1 MRSQIL
7 GTFYMNTNK
16 HLLKSSSSIKKELNF
31 YSCLLCLLGP
41 ILMNPK
47 MVVSPKQELMASS
60 HLQPN
65 RIPCLT
71 CLSPILMDPKLV
83 GSTQD
88 LLPSL
93 TLTIWTCCSYRTI
106 YLGLVP
112 IHLVSMYLVPIHL
125 SRSCQTCPKMG
136 QDPKMEDHPIL
147 PSRQIQTNQI
157 PCQTCLS
164 CLSPMRVRSIHP
176 SRQMLPSRQ
185 MNPCRTCHYRPRSS
199 HRPKLEEGRSSR

>member
-7 GTFYMNTNK
+7 GTFYMSTNK

-31 YSCLLCLLGP
+31 CSCLLCLLGP
-41 ILMNPK
+41 ILMDPK
-47 MVVSPKQELMASS
+47 MVVGPKQDLMASS

-88 LLPSL
+88 QLPSL
-93 TLTIWTCCSYRTI
+93 TSTTWTCCSCHTI

-112 IHLVSMYLVPIHL
+112 IHLVSMHLAPIHL
-125 SRSCQTCPKMG
+125 SHSFRTCPKMG

-147 PSRQIQTNQI
+147 PSRQIQTNHI
-157 PCQTCLS
+157 PCQTCLN
-164 CLSPMRVRSIHP
+164 CLNPSLPKWVHS
-176 SRQMLPSRQ
+176 SRQIQ
-185 MNPCRTCHYRPRSS
+185 MNPCRTCHYRPRPS
-199 HRPKLEEGRSSR
+199 HRSKLEEDPSR